1 MHYSLCPFC
10 FNELLSSI
18 ESNAAT
24 ISCSHC
30 KNSFLQKLCISD
42 NDIIIPI
49 ITSELTK
56 ELTKE
61 LLQCI
66 LNLTIGFSESS
77 NSTITKI
84 ERVSFHLDEYS
95 PIVKLTDSR
104 ITSIG
109 DYNTSVRY
117 RFTKRRFIINTSFN
131 VIFVFGRGD
140 GLWRDDYSPYNY
152 LKYAKKLIIAPN
164 NNNIKTIISNF
175 AHLFKSLNNIVE
187 SKKIYVPIALF
198 NVSDLS
204 DNSLFIIEA
213 ELGNYT
219 IIPYVKNIEEQRII
233 DYSLLIKWI
242 TER

>member
-56 ELTKE
+56 EL
-61 LLQCI
+61 LQCI

-84 ERVSFHLDEYS
+84 ERVSFHLDECLS
-95 PIVKLTDSR
+95 PIVKLTDSK

-117 RFTKRRFIINTSFN
+117 RFTKRRFINTSFN
-131 VIFVFGRGD
+131 VVFVFDRGY
-140 GLWRDDYSPYNY
+140 GLWRDDYFPYNY

-164 NNNIKTIISNF
+164 NNIKTIISNF
-175 AHLFKSLNNIVE
+175 VHLFKSLNNIVE
-187 SKKIYVPIALF
+187 AKKISVPIALF